1 MSDRNAANHT
11 GELLSIAVVGNYVPR
26 QCGIA
31 TFTKDL
37 CRAMALRLDPS
48 GQVFAIAM
56 DDVPEGYDYPKRVR
70 LQIRAETLGD
80 YRTAAEFVNAIAPDA
95 VVVQHEFGIF
105 GGPGGKYILNF
116 MQQVRRPIVTTVH
129 TVLDNPQGHYRSVM
143 DKVIEYSHRLVIMSQ
158 RGLAMMKAQYPGA
171 ADKLVFV
178 PHGIPDLIVADS
190 DSCKDRFDIQGRRM
204 ILTFGLLSA
213 NKGIDVMLRAL
224 PEVVKH
230 YPDVLYVVLGATH
243 PNIKR
248 CEGEKY
254 RNQLEELVSQLN
266 LSDNVMFVNKF
277 VELDELCQWIS
288 AADLYVTPY
297 LAKQQV
303 TSGTLA
309 YAVGAGKAVISTAY
323 WHAEEI
329 LADGRGV
336 LVPFGDS
343 PALTD
348 SIIELFGDQRKC
360 SAMRKKA
367 YEFGRQMTWKQ
378 VGAQYIEL
386 VGQAVKDHQEQPK
399 ALGTP
404 RGQYVK
410 ALSKLPQIDLQHLRN
425 MTDSTGMF
433 QHAVG
438 ITPNRKFGY
447 CTDDNARALIV
458 SAMCWSLTAEDS
470 ILPLMHTYLS
480 FLHNAYDQQSGRF
493 RNFMDYNRQWSEQ
506 TGSADSHARAIWAL
520 GVLVFDSPN
529 HAIRTLAAK
538 LFNLGLPRLLDF
550 EFPRSIAFGLVGID
564 AYLRR
569 FAVDSDARRIRSKL
583 ANRLLNMFVE
593 NRQGD
598 WPWCESLVTYCN
610 ARLPDAL
617 LISGHAMSD
626 LRMVQVGTEA
636 LEWLIEVQTGQQG
649 QLSVIG
655 NQGWMDRN
663 GHRARFD
670 QQPVEAMTLVQACVD
685 AYNIMGQER
694 WLRQARKCLD
704 WFLGRNDINLPMY
717 DFSTGGCRDGLE
729 PDGVNENQGA
739 ESTLAWLMSLCTLR
753 MVDNAVESPAEGQV
767 GLADSRL
774 TRANNIR
781 QVRSSDSL

>member
-1 MSDRNAANHT
+1 MSDRNAAKRT
-11 GELLSIAVVGNYVPR
+11 DELLNIAVVGNYVPR

-37 CRAMALRLDPS
+37 CRAMTLGLDPS
-48 GQVFAIAM
+48 SQVFAIAM

-80 YRTAAEFVNAIAPDA
+80 YRAAAEFVNAIAPDA
-95 VVVQHEFGIF
+95 VVVQHEYGIF
-105 GGPGGKYILNF
+105 GGPGGRYILNF
-116 MQQVRRPIVTTVH
+116 MEQVRRPIVTTVH
-129 TVLDNPQGHYRSVM
+129 TVLDNPQGHYGPVM
-143 DKVIEYSHRLVIMSQ
+143 DKVIEYSHRLVVMSQ
-158 RGLAMMKAQYPGA
+158 RGMAMMKAQHPGA

-178 PHGIPDLIVADS
+178 PHGIPDPTLAES
-190 DSCKDRFDIQGRRM
+190 DSCKDKFNIQGRRM
-204 ILTFGLLSA
+204 ILTFGLLST

-224 PEVVKH
+224 PAVVKH

-248 CEGEKY
+248 NEGEKY
-254 RNQLEELVSQLN
+254 RNQLQELVGQLS

-297 LAKQQV
+297 LARQQV

-309 YAVGAGKAVISTAY
+309 YAVGAGKAVISTPY
-323 WHAEEI
+323 WHAEEM

-343 PALTD
+343 AALTD
-348 SIIELFGDQRKC
+348 RIIELFGDQRKC
-360 SAMRKKA
+360 STMRNKA
-367 YEFGRQMTWKQ
+367 YQFGRQMTWQQ
-378 VGAQYIEL
+378 VGIRYIEL
-386 VGQAVKDHQEQPK
+386 IRQAVKDHQEQPK

-410 ALSKLPQIDLQHLRN
+410 ALSELPQIDLQHLRN

-433 QHAVG
+433 QHAVAV
-438 ITPNRKFGY
+438 TPNRQFGY

-458 SAMCWSLTAEDS
+458 SAMYWSLTAEDS

-480 FLHNAYDQQSGRF
+480 FLHNAYDQELGRF
-493 RNFMDYNRQWSEQ
+493 RNFMDYDRQWSEQ
-506 TGSADSHARAIWAL
+506 TGSHDSQARAIWAL
-520 GVLVFDSPN
+520 GVLVIDSPN
-529 HAIRTLAAK
+529 HAIRSLAAK
-538 LFNLGLPRLLDF
+538 LFNQALPGLLDF
-550 EFPRSIAFGLVGID
+550 KSPRSIAFGLVGID

-569 FAVDSDARRIRSKL
+569 FAVDSDARRIRSQL
-583 ANRLLNMFVE
+583 ANRLLEMFIN
-593 NRQGD
+593 NRQDG
-598 WPWCESLVTYCN
+598 WPWCESIVTYCN

-626 LRMVQVGTEA
+626 PRMVQVGIEA
-636 LEWLIEVQTGQQG
+636 LEWLLEVQAGQQG

-655 NQGWMDRN
+655 NNGWLERN

-685 AYNIMGQER
+685 AYNITGNDK
-694 WLRQARKCLD
+694 WLRQARRCLD
-704 WFLGRNDINLPMY
+704 WFLGKNDINLPMY
-717 DFSTGGCRDGLE
+717 DFSTGGCRDGLQ
-729 PDGVNENQGA
+729 PTGVNENQGA
-739 ESTLAWLMSLCTLR
+739 ESTLAWLMALCTLR
-753 MVDNAVESPAEGQV
+753 MVDNAVEGPAGGQQDL
-767 GLADSRL
+767 GDSKP
-774 TRANNIR
+774 TRQKNIR
-781 QVRSSDSL
+781 QVRSQG